1 MTESAKIRT
10 IQGKVVSNKTDKT
23 ITVLVE
29 RQVKHPLYGK
39 FMRRSTKLHAHDEQN
54 VCNEGDIVT
63 ITSSRPISKTKTLS
77 TGIASITAWNDFRK
91 SVRNPISLP
100 VDCINLIWH
109 LWHHANIMKT
119 SLSIKLSSRLTLK
132 MISMT
137 YPRQELRWPS
147 LREIMPSF

>member
-54 VCNEGDIVT
+54 VCNEGDIIT
-63 ITSSRPISKTKTLS
+63 ITSSRPISKTKTWRL
-77 TGIASITAWNDFRK
+77 
-91 SVRNPISLP
+91 
-100 VDCINLIWH
+100 VDVVSK
-109 LWHHANIMKT
+109 ANV
-119 SLSIKLSSRLTLK
+119 
-132 MISMT
+132 
-137 YPRQELRWPS
+137 
-147 LREIMPSF
+147 